1 MLFIKKKYSF
11 LNKFF
16 IFSIIFLFTLQLNFD
31 VDASHTTTSNHQS
44 PEIFD
49 VNYEIE
55 KFVDG
60 FRYPS
65 TITFVDNELLIL
77 EKNSGKIFHVHDNG
91 VKEVIPVL
99 DLDID
104 SSTEG
109 GLLGSAAIKNHVY
122 LFFSQS
128 QSGQDRNF
136 QDITTKDVLYQFTW
150 EENKLSN
157 PLLIKSFDGSHYH
170 KSGVLTTDGENYIYL
185 IRGDGDDSTSHY
197 PLMDPN
203 YEKGIFRISD
213 SDLSVEVFG
222 TGIRNSFGISID
234 PITGYLWETE
244 NGDHTYDEINLI
256 KKGFHG
262 GWDKVIGPSDRFDSE
277 IQNNFNDLPNFIDEN
292 YTYYEPKFSWYHTIG
307 PTFIAFPDDVSF
319 SEYKE
324 WLFTGE
330 SNGSNIYKFHLN
342 PSRDELIFND
352 QKLAKDFV
360 LDQTDNNEEIIFAK
374 IPGKLIT
381 DAEFHHTGMYLVS
394 YLDGA
399 IYRIFPKEPLDLNSQ
414 YIALEKN
421 IEDLICKRGFMV
433 NPINKTNLEC
443 IPLKS
448 GLSILSENDEKNMMI
463 KINARN
469 QNLQDIELKN
479 LNLSYSDFTNATFGN
494 IISSINFTKTNLSHV
509 DLSNKDLTNT
519 ILTGADL
526 TGANMRNVDL
536 SNKDLTNTILT
547 GADLTG
553 ANMRN
558 VEVTQE
564 IENVNMYDDRIKNT
578 FWDWLESFIQRNFNN
593 FLNRILN

>member
-1 MLFIKKKYSF
+1 MICIKNKSSF

-16 IFSIIFLFTLQLNFD
+16 IFSMIFLFTLQFNFD
-31 VDASHTTTSNHQS
+31 VDASHTELNHQS

-49 VNYEIE
+49 ANYEIE
-55 KFVDG
+55 KFVGG
-60 FRYPS
+60 FKYPT
-65 TITFVDNELLIL
+65 TIAFVDNDLLVL
-77 EKNSGKIFHVHDNG
+77 EKNSGKIFHVHSNG
-91 VKEVIPVL
+91 VKEAIPVL

-109 GLLGSAAIKNHVY
+109 GLLGITTIKNHIY

-136 QDITTKDVLYQFTW
+136 QDETTKDVLYQFTW
-150 EENKLSN
+150 KENKLSN
-157 PLLIKSFDGSHYH
+157 PLLIKTFDGSHYH

-185 IRGDGDDSTSHY
+185 IRGDGDDSTSQY

-203 YEKGIFRISD
+203 YEKGIFRIDD
-213 SDLSVEVFG
+213 SDLSVEIFG
-222 TGIRNSFGISID
+222 TGIRNSFGIAVD

-244 NGDHTYDEINLI
+244 NGNHTYDEINLV

-262 GWDKVIGPSDRFDSE
+262 GWDKVVGPSYRFDSE
-277 IQNNFNDLPNFIDEN
+277 VPNNFNDLSNLISKN
-292 YTYYEPKFSWYHTIG
+292 STYYEPKFSWYHPIG
-307 PTFIAFPDDVSF
+307 PTFIAFPNHVSF

-374 IPGKLIT
+374 LHGKLIT

-394 YLDGA
+394 FLDGTV
-399 IYRIFPKEPLDLNSQ
+399 YRIFPNEPLDLNSQ
-414 YIALEKN
+414 YIDLEKN
-421 IEDLICKRGFMV
+421 IDNLICKRGFMV
-433 NPINKTNLEC
+433 NQIDKTNLEC

-448 GLSILSENDEKNMMI
+448 GLSKLSENDKNNIMI

-469 QNLQDIELKN
+469 QNLQEIELKN

-494 IISSINFTKTNLSHV
+494 FISSVNFTKTNLSYV
-509 DLSNKDLTNT
+509 DLSNKDLTDT

-526 TGANMRNVDL
+526 TGAD
-536 SNKDLTNTILT
+536 
-547 GADLTG
+547 
-553 ANMRN
+553 MRN
-558 VEVTQE
+558 VEL
-564 IENVNMYDDRIKNT
+564 IEEEEEVDMYDNRIKNT
-578 FWDWLESFIQRNFNN
+578 FWDWLESFIKRNFNN